1 MKKQDLILITHILL
15 QVILFMPIAPFIRY
29 QQRLDIGI
37 LIVFLLSIINFIS
50 YIICI
55 LNSEKKYILIH
66 SLVVELFIIYYF

>member
-37 LIVFLLSIINFIS
+37 LIVF
-50 YIICI
+50 Y
-55 LNSEKKYILIH
+55 
-66 SLVVELFIIYYF
+66 

>member
-37 LIVFLLSIINFIS
+37 LIVFFTK
-50 YIICI
+50 YYKFHI
-55 LNSEKKYILIH
+55 L
-66 SLVVELFIIYYF
+66 YYMHIKF